1 MEAATTFED
10 LIVWQKAHAC
20 VLKVYRLSSG
30 FPREEIYGLTAQ
42 LRRAAISIPANIAEG
57 FKRRGR
63 LDKARFLNIA
73 QGSAGEMRY
82 YLRVAGDLKY
92 GQDET
97 ILALLDEVNRLLESY
112 RGSILRS
119 VPSAFRPLFTLTL
132 AVFRI
137 IDSAF

>member
-30 FPREEIYGLTAQ
+30 FPREEVYGLTAQ
-42 LRRAAISIPANIAEG
+42 IRRAAISVPANIAEG

-63 LDKARFLNIA
+63 LEKARFLNIA

-82 YLRVAGDLKY
+82 YLLVARDLKY

-97 ILALLDEVNRLLESY
+97 IVALLDEVNKLLESY

-119 VPSAFRPLFTLTL
+119 VPVAFRPAFVLIL
-132 AVFRI
+132 AVLRA
-137 IDSAF
+137 IDGAF

>member
-10 LIVWQKAHAC
+10 LIVWQKAHTC

-30 FPREEIYGLTAQ
+30 FPREEVYGLTAQ
-42 LRRAAISIPANIAEG
+42 IRRAAISIPANIAEG

-63 LDKARFLNIA
+63 LEKARFLNIA

-82 YLRVAGDLKY
+82 YLRVARDLNY

-97 ILALLDEVNRLLESY
+97 IQALLEEVNKLLESY

-119 VPSAFRPLFTLTL
+119 VPVAFRPVFALGL

-137 IDSAF
+137 VDSAI